1 MAAKIFKCDAI
12 PLASDETK
20 KDYLRQGDRIVAMAE
35 RHYPDYPNQP
45 LKAVRALFHA
55 RKSQYRPSSTR
66 AFKQQAFSL
75 IDREVAR
82 GAVPA
87 IDEEY
92 QKLLMSTILQNCRG
106 RPEARTSAKKVKD
119 MTLEEYIKIRT
130 ELENADLQDPISKAL
145 YSMVLVGPFIGL
157 RPCEWLNATFANGR
171 LKIKN
176 AKATNGRA
184 PGESRQIDIRKCP
197 EQIVGGAFHLAK
209 TMRRLLVSHGGEWRN
224 LLKILAER
232 LARACKR
239 IGIRR
244 LSPYSLRDAAIA
256 SWKRAGLSPAE
267 IAALAGH
274 ASLKTADRHYAGAH
288 HGWSPD
294 FAVAKPSRAIV
305 VWILDRAARSA
316 PPQDPPRA
324 GNPLSPLAL
333 PRPETPKTAAERVVA
348 LPEVGSSADEQ
359 APTDETAWV
368 PGMR

>member
-1 MAAKIFKCDAI
+1 MNAKIFKCEAI
-12 PLASDETK
+12 PVASDETK
-20 KDYLRQGDRIVAMAE
+20 KDYLREGDRIVAMAE
-35 RHYPDYPNQP
+35 RLHPNYPDEP
-45 LKAVRALFHA
+45 LRAVRALFHA
-55 RKSQYRPSSTR
+55 RQSHYRHSSTR

-82 GAVPA
+82 GAIPA
-87 IDEEY
+87 IDAGH
-92 QKLLMSTILQNCRG
+92 QKELMSAILQKCRG
-106 RPEARTSAKKVKD
+106 RPEPRTSAKKVKD
-119 MTLEEYIKIRT
+119 LTLEEYIKIRT
-130 ELENADLQDPISKAL
+130 ELENDDVHDTIGKAL

-184 PGESRQIDIRKCP
+184 PGEFRQIDIRKFP
-197 EQIVGGAFHLAK
+197 VQVIGAAIHLAK
-209 TMRRLLVSHGGEWRN
+209 TMKGLLVSHGGEWRK

-232 LARACKR
+232 LARACER

-256 SWKRAGLSPAE
+256 TWKRAGLSAAE

-274 ASLKTADRHYAGAH
+274 ASLKTAKQHYAGAR

-294 FAVAKPSRAIV
+294 FAVAKPSSTIV
-305 VWILDRAARSA
+305 AWILDRAARRA
-316 PPQDPPRA
+316 PPEDPPRA
-324 GNPLSPLAL
+324 GNPPNPLAL
-333 PRPETPKTAAERVVA
+333 PRPETPKFAAERVVA

-359 APTDETAWV
+359 EPTDEAVRV

>member
-1 MAAKIFKCDAI
+1 VAARIFKCDAI
-12 PLASDETK
+12 PVASDETK

-35 RHYPDYPNQP
+35 RLYPDYPNEP
-45 LKAVRALFHA
+45 LRAVRALFHA
-55 RKSQYRPSSTR
+55 RQSQYRHSSTR

-82 GAVPA
+82 GAVRA
-87 IDEEY
+87 TDAEY
-92 QKLLMSTILQNCRG
+92 QKDLMSAILQKCRG
-106 RPEARTSAKKVKD
+106 RPEPRTSAKKVKD
-119 MTLEEYIKIRT
+119 LTLEEYRKIRT
-130 ELENADLQDPISKAL
+130 ELENDDLHDPIRKAL

-184 PGESRQIDIRKCP
+184 PGEFRQIDIRNFP
-197 EQIVGGAFHLAK
+197 EQIVGAAIHLAK
-209 TMRRLLVSHGGEWRN
+209 TMRGLLVSHGGEWRK

-256 SWKRAGLSPAE
+256 TWKRAGRSPAE

-274 ASLKTADRHYAGAH
+274 ASLKTANRHYAGAR

-294 FAVAKPSRAIV
+294 FAVAEPSRTSV
-305 VWILDRAARSA
+305 VWILDRAARRA

-324 GNPLSPLAL
+324 GNPPSPLAL
-333 PRPETPKTAAERVVA
+333 PRSETPKSAAERAVA
-348 LPEVGSSADEQ
+348 LPDVGSSADEQ
-359 APTDETAWV
+359 EPADEAAWV